1 MNNQDILT
9 RVIDALR
16 PFEAIEKARDSRD
29 VNAWSVATDMRDRLA
44 ALRDDLAAQIRMDI
58 ATNAGRGN
66 AAKTIRAFLKAVGKD
81 PRESLHYPW
90 IDEQGRECYCDGFR
104 AFRLN
109 NPLGLVKRPDDAGET
124 INLAKIYP
132 DSLAGWK
139 ELPMPTIAE
148 IKTHI
153 ALSKANGAKLLWRFG
168 PGKPTVN
175 AHYLLDAAMV
185 FPDADKIFWNTLV
198 SPMMIQSRDGDGL
211 ILPVRVAGETQQEP
225 ASDEERK
232 AVADYE
238 AKQEANRQEI
248 KERTKAICEAHN
260 REHEANVAMDQA
272 VARWKTL
279 EAGVKNAS
287 NDALKSGLMEQMAN
301 AQREYA
307 KAAFKRHQAILD
319 YDPEVYIS
327 ADQFEFLVKLLYG
340 INAA

>member
-44 ALRDDLAAQIRMDI
+44 AIRDDLAAQIRMDI

-132 DSLAGWK
+132 DILAGWK
-139 ELPMPTIAE
+139 ELP
-148 IKTHI
+148 
-153 ALSKANGAKLLWRFG
+153 
-168 PGKPTVN
+168 
-175 AHYLLDAAMV
+175 
-185 FPDADKIFWNTLV
+185 
-198 SPMMIQSRDGDGL
+198 
-211 ILPVRVAGETQQEP
+211 
-225 ASDEERK
+225 
-232 AVADYE
+232 
-238 AKQEANRQEI
+238 
-248 KERTKAICEAHN
+248 
-260 REHEANVAMDQA
+260 
-272 VARWKTL
+272 
-279 EAGVKNAS
+279 
-287 NDALKSGLMEQMAN
+287 
-301 AQREYA
+301 
-307 KAAFKRHQAILD
+307 
-319 YDPEVYIS
+319 
-327 ADQFEFLVKLLYG
+327 
-340 INAA
+340 